1 MDKKTHLTSHDIK
14 SVSFFFATELELKRY
29 ITCDDKEKVS
39 EAVLRA
45 RLTQETEKLIQD
57 L

>member
-14 SVSFFFATELELKRY
+14 SVSFFATELELKRY